1 MSTATGPQTPPPA
14 PEPAPQPLPG
24 GAPAGHGG
32 PVGTPARR
40 RGGTWVDLVR
50 SMLVVLAFVAL
61 IVLLVPRPGPL
72 PRPQVDL
79 AGAAAAAPAQLGF
92 TPVLPADLPPTWQ
105 AVSGGAR
112 TGVDSVQAFHI
123 SYTID
128 EGPVYAGLDEARSIT
143 DRWIEVNTAGG
154 EAVGDVTIDG
164 VTWQQFFDSEEQYT
178 SLLLRRPDRTFL
190 VTTKNGGTE
199 VATAL
204 ARSLR
209 LSASSAGVAPAR

>member
-14 PEPAPQPLPG
+14 PEPAPQPAAAPST
-24 GAPAGHGG
+24 GAPAPAAQGG

-50 SMLVVLAFVAL
+50 SLLVVLAFVAL

-92 TPVLPADLPPTWQ
+92 TPVLPTGLPATWQ
-105 AVSGGAR
+105 PVSGGAR

-154 EAVGDVTIDG
+154 EPVGDVTIDG
-164 VTWQQFFDSEEQYT
+164 VTWQQFFDAEEQYT

-209 LSASSAGVAPAR
+209 LPPS